1 MGHINYVNYYK
12 IGGSNENKIYKY
24 SNITRQW
31 KIWLYSNWNLPLR
44 KQQKRF
50 TRNCGI
56 FMVVKTKEDEKLFK
70 KAIEAQE
77 NLLKKH

>member
-1 MGHINYVNYYK
+1 MQHNIKKNGK
-12 IGGSNENKIYKY
+12 AIG
-24 SNITRQW
+24 
-31 KIWLYSNWNLPLR
+31 
-44 KQQKRF
+44 
-50 TRNCGI
+50 GI